1 MSTLPP
7 RYWRMFD
14 ENKNIG
20 AELSRRVGGAGT
32 DACEDLKKPLA
43 DIFKAWRKEWAKQDL
58 LPKRKRKGE
67 K

>member
-20 AELSRRVGGAGT
+20 CELSARIGGAGREANAELNKT
-32 DACEDLKKPLA
+32 LA
-43 DIFKAWRKEWAKQDL
+43 DIFKEWRKEWAKQGL
-58 LPKRKRKGE
+58 LPKRKKGL
-67 K
+67 